1 MTRPEFSAPNAIFT
15 RRTLLRGG
23 AVAGGTL
30 AASLSALPFAHR
42 AWAQVE
48 ARPREKWPEVSKL
61 IDEYVGSDRVANMV
75 AALGWHQ
82 DAPVYIA
89 TGTLGFDSSK
99 PAGPDTLY
107 RIYSMTKPLTGMA
120 AMMLIDAGKL
130 QLDQPL
136 ADIIPGFADM
146 QVQKRPDGPI
156 TPDNLEPAVRPI
168 TIRHMLT
175 HTAGFAYSI
184 IQQGPIAQAY
194 IEHGLVPV
202 AVSRLQAIPGFS
214 GKKAPSLAAF
224 AERLAKLP
232 LVYQPG
238 TKWSYSV
245 ALDLMGRV
253 IELVSG
259 QPFDAF
265 LKERII
271 DPCGMVSTWFTVP
284 RSEGPRLATSYY
296 DLAGFPVPIDT
307 ATNSIFFDPPAF
319 PFGGAGLVSSARD
332 YDRFLEMLA
341 GYGSIGGKRVMS
353 EAAVRLG
360 TSDLLPDTLRPG
372 GGFRPESGMTFG
384 FGAAGLVGKGVAEG
398 LYGWFGAAST
408 AGLVNMKYGLRQTL
422 MTQLLT
428 GQQSD
433 LETRFPTA
441 VAKDAL
447 ETLLPAG

>member
-1 MTRPEFSAPNAIFT
+1 MIPPELSAHRSILT
-15 RRTLLRGG
+15 RRTVLRGG
-23 AVAGGTL
+23 AMAGGTL
-30 AASLSALPFAHR
+30 AGSLTALPFGSR
-42 AWAQVE
+42 AWAQ
-48 ARPREKWPEVSKL
+48 AQGQPRDKWPETARL
-61 IDEYVGSDRVANMV
+61 IDEYVGSKRVANMV
-75 AALGWHQ
+75 AALGWKQ
-82 DAPVYIA
+82 DAPVYI
-89 TGTLGFDSSK
+89 TKGTLGFESTR

-120 AMMLIDAGKL
+120 AMILIDAGKM

-136 ADIIPGFADM
+136 AEIIPAFADM
-146 QVQKRPDGPI
+146 QVQKRPDGAI
-156 TPDNLEPAVRPI
+156 TADNLEPAARPI

-194 IEHGLVPV
+194 VQNGLVPV

-214 GKKAPSLAAF
+214 GTKAPSLAAF
-224 AERLAKLP
+224 AERLARLP

-253 IELVSG
+253 IEVVSG
-259 QPFDAF
+259 QKFDAF
-265 LKERII
+265 LRERII
-271 DPCGMVSTWFTVP
+271 DPCGMASTWFTVP
-284 RSEGPRLATSYY
+284 RSEAARLSTSYY

-307 ATNSIFFDPPAF
+307 ATNSVFFDPPAF
-319 PFGGAGLVSSARD
+319 PFGGAGLVSTARD
-332 YDRFLEMLA
+332 YDRFLQMLA
-341 GYGSIGGKRVMS
+341 GYGSIDGKRVMS

-372 GGFRPESGMTFG
+372 GGFREGFG
-384 FGAAGLVGKGVAEG
+384 FGAAGLVGKGIAEG

-408 AGLVNMKYGLRQTL
+408 AGLVNLKYSLRQTL

-441 VAKDAL
+441 VARDAL
-447 ETLLPAG
+447 EALLPAG